1 VINLLVADD
10 HVLIREGLKRIIST
24 ASDIAVVEEAADG
37 NEALQ
42 KILDTNCD
50 IALLDISMPGLSG
63 IEILQQLK
71 KTEKYQSPRIIILSV
86 YPEDQYAERALR
98 EGAFGYLL
106 KKSKPDELLSAIRT
120 VYRGEKYISRTF
132 AQNLALALEI
142 GVSKLPHET
151 LSHREYQVMCMI
163 GMGKTVR
170 EIAEELSIGVKTVG
184 TYHTRILEKMGM
196 KTNVDLA
203 RYVMEHKLHCE

>member
-1 VINLLVADD
+1 MINLLVADD